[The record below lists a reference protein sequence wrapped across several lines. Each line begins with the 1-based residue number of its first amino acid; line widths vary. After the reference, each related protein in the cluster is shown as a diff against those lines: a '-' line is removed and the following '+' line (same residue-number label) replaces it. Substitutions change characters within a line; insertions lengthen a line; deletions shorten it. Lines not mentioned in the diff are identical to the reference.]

1 MQSRQPGKS
10 PNEGVLRGGVP
21 AFTSLIVVF
30 VLFLLGPHATGK
42 TRDRALSPYAACAPK
57 SQGELD
63 TPELHPG
70 KAIERQMAGG
80 QKQAYRVPMLENQYA
95 GITVDQRGIDVR
107 VRLYGVDGKVIA
119 DIDGES
125 RNHGREKC
133 EFVAEKS
140 GNYTVEIEATLR
152 GASAAA
158 YAISLDDRH
167 VATER
172 DRYLNEAAKRS
183 QEAAELSRGKQFDA
197 AIARA
202 GEALNLVERADGSEN
217 AEYAS
222 SLDLLAN
229 VYVAKRDYGN
239 AEKLFVRALDIRE
252 RVIGVDHPGAD
263 HPDVARSLHSL
274 ARLYREKGDAGK
286 AKSYLERALG
296 IRERSL
302 DSNHILTATALIDY
316 GGILFDGQEYSKAE
330 EVYRRAVSIME
341 KSLGDGNGE
350 YSRALHRLGNLY
362 DTTGDFVRAEQV
374 YRLELASTE
383 KSDGKDGLGV
393 AFVLDYLARIYYRRG
408 EFDLAESLYRRTL
421 DIRQK
426 FNSENGA
433 LASLGNLALIQYA
446 RGDYQ
451 RSEELYLQ
459 VLERREKAKTR
470 SPTWVGRALL
480 NLGGIN
486 NAKGDF
492 ASAERYFK
500 RALTVDAEISSE
512 DARLRLLADILVNL
526 SEAYL
531 GKGDFPEAEESGR
544 RALEIQEKMNGPN
557 HPSVAEA
564 LNRLGR
570 IIDLKGDSSGAEPL
584 LLRSLAIYEKSEGP
598 DSPDSQETLDNLAEL
613 YTERGDPDHA
623 FVFQSRANTVG
634 ERRVEL
640 ALATGSEQQKLA
652 YLASSA
658 SEMNR
663 TVTYSVRH
671 APNDLKSAEAAA
683 MTVLRFK
690 GRVLDAMNGT
700 VAALRRRAG
709 QDDLELLGQL
719 NNTATQLS
727 YRVLSSSGE
736 VVSAQSQA
744 EIKVLE
750 QRKAELEDQMSRR
763 SAQFRAAT
771 TTVTL
776 DSIQKRIPDKAALIE
791 FATYRPLDP
800 TSSNERLTPGPPR
813 YVVYVVTQ
821 HGPVEWRDLG
831 PTSELDAGV
840 GSLRQAL
847 RDPQRKDV
855 QELAR
860 AVDQRVLQPIRALLR
875 GTNQLLI
882 SPDGEL
888 NLIPFEA
895 LVDDERR
902 YLIERYSIS
911 YLTSGRDLL
920 RMGLARDSAN
930 PPLVIGAPTFGE
942 PEKAGPEEA
951 DSRSAKRSGRKSRQS
966 IITGNDLSNVYFA
979 PLASTAQEAR
989 EVQSLLPDGILLTGA
1004 QASKSELERVQAPRI
1019 LHIATHGFFLQDA
1032 TADSSQP
1039 TAGVGGTRAIS
1050 ARIRS
1055 GNPLLRSGLAL
1066 AGANLMSS
1074 GGDNGILTAL
1084 EASGLNLWG
1093 TRLVTLSACD
1103 TGVGEVR
1110 TGEGVYG
1117 LRRAF
1122 VLAGAESLLMSLW
1135 PVSDY
1140 GTKRIMT
1147 EYYTG
1152 LKEGLGRGEALRQV
1166 KLAMLK
1172 RKSLQ
1177 HPFYWAGFIQSGEW
1191 TSLDGKR

>member
-1 MQSRQPGKS
+1 MLSRQPG
-10 PNEGVLRGGVP
+10 NEGVLRGGVP
-21 AFTSLIVVF
+21 AFTAVIVI
-30 VLFLLGPHATGK
+30 FLLGPHATG
-42 TRDRALSPYAACAPK
+42 RIADPVLSPYAAGAPRG
-57 SQGELD
+57 QGELD

-70 KAIERQMAGG
+70 KAIESQMAGG

-152 GASAAA
+152 GASAAR
-158 YAISLDDRH
+158 YSISLDDKR
-167 VATER
+167 VATQR
-172 DRYLNEAAKRS
+172 DRYFNEAAKKS
-183 QEAAELSRGKQFDA
+183 QEAAELSRSKQFDA
-197 AIARA
+197 AIAAA
-202 GEALNLVERADGSEN
+202 GEALNLVERAAGSES

-222 SLDLLAN
+222 SLDLLASA
-229 VYVAKRDYGN
+229 YLAKRDCAN
-239 AEKLFVRALDIRE
+239 AETLFVRALDIRE
-252 RVIGVDHPGAD
+252 RITGVDHPDA
-263 HPDVARSLHSL
+263 ARSLHSL

-341 KSLGDGNGE
+341 KSLGDDNAE
-350 YSRALHRLGNLY
+350 YSTALHSLGNLY

-408 EFDLAESLYRRTL
+408 EFDLAESLYKRTL

-426 FNSENGA
+426 LNSENGA

-451 RSEELYLQ
+451 HSEELYLQ

-531 GKGDFPEAEESGR
+531 GKGEFPQAEESGR
-544 RALEIQEKMNGPN
+544 RALAIQEKMNGPN

-570 IIDLKGDSSGAEPL
+570 IIYLNGDSSGAEPL

-598 DSPDSQETLDNLAEL
+598 DSPDSQETLDNLADL
-613 YTERGDPDHA
+613 YTERGDLDHA
-623 FVFQSRANTVG
+623 FVFQSRANTVD
-634 ERRVEL
+634 ERRVAL

-671 APNDLKSAEAAA
+671 APNDSKSAEAAA

-690 GRVLDAMNGT
+690 GRVLDAMTDT
-700 VAALRRRAG
+700 VAALRRRAE

-719 NNTATQLS
+719 NKTATQLS

-744 EIKVLE
+744 EIKALE

-763 SAQFRAAT
+763 SAEFRAAT
-771 TTVTL
+771 ATVTL
-776 DSIQKRIPDKAALIE
+776 DSIQSRIPDKAALIE

-800 TSSNERLTPGPPR
+800 KSSNERLTPGPPR
-813 YVVYVVTQ
+813 YVAYVVTQ

-840 GSLRQAL
+840 SSLRQAL

-860 AVDQRVLQPIRALLR
+860 AVDQRVMQPIRALLR

-895 LVDDERR
+895 LVNDERR

-951 DSRSAKRSGRKSRQS
+951 DSRPMKRPARKARQS

-989 EVQSLLPDGILLTGA
+989 EVQSLLPDGILLTGP
-1004 QASKSELERVQAPRI
+1004 QASKSKLERVQAPRI

-1147 EYYTG
+1147 DYYTG
-1152 LKEGLGRGEALRQV
+1152 LREGLGRGEALRQV

-1172 RKSLQ
+1172 RRNRQ